1 MSICQLLIFSLITV
15 ILFYRLLF
23 KNGEYF
29 NSEGVQIRAAG
40 FGDTASVEY
49 LDSYGY
55 VAPYFY
61 YFVEFFA
68 KHGYVRG
75 VSLRAAPYDWRFT
88 PGICHHSN
96 HFTNMCYCVF
106 SHIKDILEKNCY
118 YDNVQQL
125 IETMYKSNGN
135 SSVTIVTHSMGS
147 SVMLYFLTQVARQ
160 EWKEKYLKAFVP
172 LSGAWKGSV
181 TVLLSIVT
189 GDPQGIPGVPTSTV
203 RKLQRSSPSS
213 YFLMPIP
220 DHNIWSRTDPIVITL
235 NKNYTVYDYAM
246 MFDDMQYSVGYI
258 QYKAVP
264 SFLTTLPPPNVDTYC
279 YYGMDIPTP
288 TTLVY
293 EEGEFPDTFP
303 SIITGNGDG
312 MVNSVSLQACSMWK
326 QAQSHKVNVKSFSGI
341 DHIQIVR
348 DSTVLQAILDIVSN

>member
-1 MSICQLLIFSLITV
+1 MIGDLHQVYVTIATILL
-15 ILFYRLLF
+15 
-23 KNGEYF
+23 
-29 NSEGVQIRAAG
+29 
-40 FGDTASVEY
+40 
-49 LDSYGY
+49 
-55 VAPYFY
+55 
-61 YFVEFFA
+61 
-68 KHGYVRG
+68 
-75 VSLRAAPYDWRFT
+75 
-88 PGICHHSN
+88 
-96 HFTNMCYCVF
+96 MCYCAF

-118 YDNVQQL
+118 YDNVQEL
-125 IETMYKSNGN
+125 IETMYKDNGN

-220 DHNIWSRTDPIVITL
+220 DHNIWSSTDPIVMTL
-235 NKNYTVYDYAM
+235 NKNYTVYDYPM

-288 TTLVY
+288 ATLVY
-293 EEGEFPDTFP
+293 KEGEFPDTFP

-348 DSTVLQAILDIVSN
+348 DSTVLQAILYIVSN